1 MFGYTQGLP
10 APQVDDDDVEILL
23 PLDAIV
29 ENGSWAIAAED
40 LTVAAGCALSRS
52 GVLSGDEAT
61 LRCIITTAWETGAL
75 DSVTAFRALQLG
87 GLVDLDLVM
96 GMYAGYVRALA
107 RAEAL

>member
-1 MFGYTQGLP
+1 MSDYTQGLP

-23 PLDAIV
+23 PLEAVVAD
-29 ENGSWAIAAED
+29 GPLAAED
-40 LTVAAGCALSRS
+40 LTVAAGCALSRC
-52 GVLSGDEAT
+52 GMLSGDELT
-61 LRCIITTAWETGAL
+61 LRCIITTAWESGAL

-87 GLVDLDLVM
+87 ELVDLDLVM